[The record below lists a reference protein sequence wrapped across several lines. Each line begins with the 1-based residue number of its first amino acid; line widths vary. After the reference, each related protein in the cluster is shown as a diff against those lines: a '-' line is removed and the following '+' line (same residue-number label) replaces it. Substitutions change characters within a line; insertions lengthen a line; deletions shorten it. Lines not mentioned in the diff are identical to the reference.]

1 MAKVGALTLGRA
13 IDVNSGVY
21 LERRDRDDSVAEE
34 WLRAL
39 FAKLP
44 NLRSHRSRI
53 KLLLAD
59 AAQAEASLLPLTD
72 AQLLERFKA
81 SGRAMHKAGFTDEAL
96 AHNMAIVREACK
108 RSLGMRHHDVQIIG
122 GWALLQGWLAEM
134 ATGEGKTLVAA
145 LSASA
150 AASTG
155 AAVHIV
161 TVNDYL
167 AARDAEQNAPLFKF
181 LGLSVGIIKADME
194 PNDRR
199 AQYACDVVYVSNK
212 ELVFDY
218 LKDRIATRGLLGS
231 HLRLQT
237 LARLQSA
244 GNAQTAAISPVL
256 LRGLHVAIVDEA
268 DSVLIDEAR
277 TPLIISETMPDE
289 MGPVLYNQALDF
301 GKRMQSGIHFEM
313 AADRQIW
320 LNLQAETD
328 LAVWAQH
335 LPGVWTSAIWR
346 KELIQKAL
354 TALHCFHRDQHYILA
369 DNKIQIVDEFTGR
382 VMPDRSWERGLH
394 QMIEAKEGA
403 EITGQRKTLSQM
415 TYQRFFRRYLL
426 LCGMTGTAKEI
437 AVEVKS
443 TYDLEVLRIPTHKPP
458 LRARLADRCYA
469 TDLLR
474 WQAVAQRAVA
484 VSRQGRPVLVG
495 TRSVEASEKLSAL
508 LEKQGIAHTVLNA
521 RQDKTEAE
529 AVAQG
534 GEAGRITVA
543 TNMAGRGTD
552 IKLAPGVNE
561 RGGLHVILTE
571 FHESARVDRQLFGR
585 SARQG
590 NAGSAEAVVAI
601 EDELFTRFAW
611 PLNKLARRWSD
622 KETSF
627 PVWLVRAMVK
637 LGQNRAERHNRHIRL
652 DTVKQDKKRL
662 DMMGFTGRQ
671 T

>member
-1 MAKVGALTLGRA
+1 MANVGALTIGRA
-13 IDVNSGVY
+13 IEVNSGVY
-21 LERRDRDDSVAEE
+21 LERRDRNEPAAEE
-34 WLRAL
+34 WLRGL

-44 NLRSHRSRI
+44 QLRTHRHRI
-53 KLLLAD
+53 ARLLAM
-59 AAQAEASLLPLTD
+59 ASQAESELKLMDVAGLLD
-72 AQLLERFKA
+72 RFKA
-81 SGRAMHKAGFTDEAL
+81 SGRNMRQIGFTDDAL
-96 AHNMAIVREACK
+96 AQCMAIVREASQ

-122 GWALLQGWLAEM
+122 GWALLQGWVAEM

-155 AAVHIV
+155 AAVHVV

-167 AARDAEQNAPLFKF
+167 AERDAEQNAPLFEF
-181 LGLSVGIIKADME
+181 LGLSIGVIKGDM
-194 PNDRR
+194 DLAQRR

-218 LKDRIATRGLLGS
+218 LKDRIATRGVLGS
-231 HLRLQT
+231 HLKLQS
-237 LARLQSA
+237 LARMQST
-244 GNAQTAAISPVL
+244 GNAEAMGSAVL

-289 MGPVLYNQALDF
+289 LGPELYNQALGF
-301 GKRMQSGIHFEM
+301 GKRMLQGTHFSM

-320 LNLQAETD
+320 LNPQAETD
-328 LAVWAQH
+328 LQQWSQD
-335 LPGVWTSAIWR
+335 LPGLWTSAIWR

-354 TALHCFHRDQHYILA
+354 TALHCFHRDQHYILV

-394 QMIEAKEGA
+394 QMIEAKENA

-437 AVEVKS
+437 AIELKS
-443 TYDLEVLRIPTHKPP
+443 TYDLQVLRIPTHKPP
-458 LRARLADRCYA
+458 LRVRLANTCCA
-469 TDLLR
+469 TDTLR

-484 VSRQGRPVLVG
+484 VSQLGRPVLVG

-508 LEKQGIAHTVLNA
+508 LELQGIAHTVLNA

-561 RGGLHVILTE
+561 CGGLHVILTE

-590 NAGSAEAVVAI
+590 NAGSAEAITGVS
-601 EDELFTRFAW
+601 DELFIRFAW
-611 PLNKLARRWSD
+611 PFNRLAQRMASQQRD
-622 KETSF
+622 V
-627 PVWLVRAMVK
+627 PAWLVGAMVK
-637 LGQNRAERHNRHIRL
+637 LAQIRAERHNRQIRL
-652 DTVKQDKKRL
+652 STMKQDRKTQ
-662 DMMGFTGRQ
+662 DMMGFAGR
-671 T
+671 TT

>member
-1 MAKVGALTLGRA
+1 MANVGALTIGRA
-13 IDVNSGVY
+13 IEVNSGVY
-21 LERRDRDDSVAEE
+21 QERRDRDEHAAEE
-34 WLRAL
+34 WLRGL

-44 NLRSHRSRI
+44 SLRTHRTRI
-53 KLLLAD
+53 KKLVAQ
-59 AAQAEASLLPLTD
+59 AAQAEASLTPLTD

-81 SGRAMHKAGFTDEAL
+81 SGRTMHQVGFTDEAL
-96 AHNMAIVREACK
+96 AHSMAIVREACK

-122 GWALLQGWLAEM
+122 GWALLQGWVAEM

-155 AAVHIV
+155 AAVHVV

-167 AARDAEQNAPLFKF
+167 AERDAEQNAPLFKF
-181 LGLSVGIIKADME
+181 LGLSIGIIKGDMDL
-194 PNDRR
+194 NQRR

-218 LKDRIATRGLLGS
+218 LKDRIATRGVLGS
-231 HLRLQT
+231 HLKLQT
-237 LARLQSA
+237 LSRMQST
-244 GNAQTAAISPVL
+244 GNAQAATASPVL

-289 MGPVLYNQALDF
+289 MGPELYNQALAF
-301 GKRMQSGIHFEM
+301 GKRMLQSTHFSM

-320 LNLQAETD
+320 LNPQAETD
-328 LAVWAQH
+328 LELWSQD

-354 TALHCFHRDQHYILA
+354 TALHCFQRDQHYILV

-394 QMIEAKEGA
+394 QMIEAKESA
-403 EITGQRKTLSQM
+403 EVTGQRKTLSQM

-437 AVEVKS
+437 AVELKS

-458 LRARLADRCYA
+458 LRMRLADSCYT
-469 TDLLR
+469 TDALR
-474 WQAVAQRAVA
+474 WQAVAARAVA
-484 VSRQGRPVLVG
+484 ISQQGRPVLVG

-508 LEKQGIAHTVLNA
+508 LEQQGIAHTVLNA

-590 NAGSAEAVVAI
+590 NSGSAEAVVTTN
-601 EDELFTRFAW
+601 DELFTRFAW
-611 PLNKLARRWSD
+611 PLNQLARKWSAQ
-622 KETSF
+622 EASLPF
-627 PVWLVRAMVK
+627 WLLRGMVK
-637 LGQNRAERHNRHIRL
+637 LGQSRAERHNRHIRL

-662 DMMGFTGRQ
+662 DAMGFTGRQ

>member
-1 MAKVGALTLGRA
+1 MANVGALTIGRA
-13 IDVNSGVY
+13 IEVNSGVY
-21 LERRDRDDSVAEE
+21 LERRDRNEPAAEE
-34 WLRAL
+34 WLRGL

-44 NLRSHRSRI
+44 QLRTHRRRI
-53 KLLLAD
+53 ARLLTMASQAESELKLMDVAELLA
-59 AAQAEASLLPLTD
+59 
-72 AQLLERFKA
+72 RFKA
-81 SGRAMHKAGFTDEAL
+81 SGRRMRQSGFIDDAL
-96 AHNMAIVREACK
+96 AQCMAIVREASQ

-122 GWALLQGWLAEM
+122 GWALLQGWVAEM

-155 AAVHIV
+155 AAVHVV

-167 AARDAEQNAPLFKF
+167 AERDAEQNAPLFKF
-181 LGLSVGIIKADME
+181 LGLSIGVIKGDM
-194 PNDRR
+194 DLAQRR
-199 AQYACDVVYVSNK
+199 GQYACDVVYVSNK

-218 LKDRIATRGLLGS
+218 LKDRIATRGVLGS
-231 HLRLQT
+231 HLKLQS
-237 LARLQSA
+237 LARMQST
-244 GNAQTAAISPVL
+244 GNAQAMDSAVL

-289 MGPVLYNQALDF
+289 MGPKLYNQALDF
-301 GKRMQSGIHFEM
+301 GKRMLQGTHFSM

-320 LNLQAETD
+320 LNPQAETD
-328 LAVWAQH
+328 LQLWSRD

-354 TALHCFHRDQHYILA
+354 TALHCFQRDQHYILV

-437 AVEVKS
+437 AVELKS
-443 TYDLEVLRIPTHKPP
+443 TYDLQVLRIPTHKPSQ
-458 LRARLADRCYA
+458 RIRMTDSCYA
-469 TDLLR
+469 TDTLR

-484 VSRQGRPVLVG
+484 ISQQGRPVLVG

-508 LEKQGIAHTVLNA
+508 LEQQGIAHTVLNA

-590 NAGSAEAVVAI
+590 NAGSAEAVTAVG
-601 EDELFTRFAW
+601 DELFLRFAW
-611 PLNKLARRWSD
+611 PFNTLAQRIAGRQPRLPTLLLRS
-622 KETSF
+622 
-627 PVWLVRAMVK
+627 MVK
-637 LGQNRAERHNRHIRL
+637 LAQLRAERHNRHIRL
-652 DTVKQDKKRL
+652 STMKQDRKTQ
-662 DMMGFTGRQ
+662 DMMGFAGRN

>member
-1 MAKVGALTLGRA
+1 MANVGALTIGRA
-13 IDVNSGVY
+13 IEVNSGVY
-21 LERRDRDDSVAEE
+21 LERRDRHEPAAEE
-34 WLRAL
+34 WLRGL

-44 NLRSHRSRI
+44 QLRTHRRRI
-53 KLLLAD
+53 ARLLTMASQAESELQLMDVAALLA
-59 AAQAEASLLPLTD
+59 
-72 AQLLERFKA
+72 RFKA
-81 SGRAMHKAGFTDEAL
+81 SGRSMRQSGFTDDAL
-96 AHNMAIVREACK
+96 AQCMAIVREASQ

-122 GWALLQGWLAEM
+122 GWALLQGWVAEM

-155 AAVHIV
+155 AAVHVV

-167 AARDAEQNAPLFKF
+167 AERDAAQNAPLFEF
-181 LGLSVGIIKADME
+181 LGLSVGVIKGDM
-194 PNDRR
+194 DLTQRR

-218 LKDRIATRGLLGS
+218 LKDRIATRGVLGS
-231 HLRLQT
+231 HLKLHA
-237 LARLQSA
+237 LARMQNTGNLQA
-244 GNAQTAAISPVL
+244 ATASTVL

-289 MGPVLYNQALDF
+289 MGSELYNQALDF
-301 GKRMQSGIHFEM
+301 GKRMVQGTHFSM

-320 LNLQAETD
+320 LNPQAETD
-328 LAVWAQH
+328 LQLWSQD

-354 TALHCFHRDQHYILA
+354 TALHCFQRDQHYILA
-369 DNKIQIVDEFTGR
+369 ENKIQIVDEFTGR

-394 QMIEAKEGA
+394 QMIESKENA

-437 AVEVKS
+437 AIELKS
-443 TYDLEVLRIPTHKPP
+443 TYDLQVLRIPTHKPSRR
-458 LRARLADRCYA
+458 LRLANTCCA
-469 TDLLR
+469 TDTLR

-484 VSRQGRPVLVG
+484 VSQQGRPVLVG

-508 LEKQGIAHTVLNA
+508 LEQQGIAHTVLNA

-529 AVAQG
+529 AIAQG

-552 IKLAPGVNE
+552 IKLAPGVDA

-590 NAGSAEAVVAI
+590 NAGSAEAITGVS
-601 EDELFTRFAW
+601 DELFTRFAW
-611 PLNKLARRWSD
+611 PFNRLAQRIASQQQAV
-622 KETSF
+622 
-627 PVWLVRAMVK
+627 PAWLVGAMVQ
-637 LGQNRAERHNRHIRL
+637 LAQIRAERHNRQIRL
-652 DTVKQDKKRL
+652 STMKQDRKTQ
-662 DMMGFTGRQ
+662 DMMGFAGRS

>member
-1 MAKVGALTLGRA
+1 MANVGALTIGRA
-13 IDVNSGVY
+13 IEVNSGVY
-21 LERRDRDDSVAEE
+21 LERRDRNEPAAEE
-34 WLRAL
+34 WLRGL

-44 NLRSHRSRI
+44 QLRTYRSRI
-53 KLLLAD
+53 ARLLAM
-59 AAQAEASLLPLTD
+59 ASQAESELKLMDVAELL
-72 AQLLERFKA
+72 ARFKA
-81 SGRAMHKAGFTDEAL
+81 SGRSMRQSGFTDDAL
-96 AHNMAIVREACK
+96 AQCMAIVREASQ

-122 GWALLQGWLAEM
+122 GWALLQGWVAEM

-155 AAVHIV
+155 AAVHVV

-167 AARDAEQNAPLFKF
+167 AERDAEQNAPLFQF
-181 LGLSVGIIKADME
+181 LGLSVGIIKGDM
-194 PNDRR
+194 DLAQRR
-199 AQYACDVVYVSNK
+199 GQYACDVVYVSNK

-218 LKDRIATRGLLGS
+218 LKDRIATRGVLGS
-231 HLRLQT
+231 HLKLQN
-237 LARLQSA
+237 LARLQSSGA
-244 GNAQTAAISPVL
+244 AQAIASPLL

-277 TPLIISETMPDE
+277 TPLIISETQPDE
-289 MGPVLYNQALDF
+289 MGPELYNQALDF
-301 GKRMQSGIHFEM
+301 GKRMQLGTHFEM

-320 LNLQAETD
+320 LNAQAETALTAWSQD
-328 LAVWAQH
+328 

-354 TALHCFHRDQHYILA
+354 TALHCFQRDQHYILVE
-369 DNKIQIVDEFTGR
+369 NKIQIVDEFTGR

-437 AVEVKS
+437 AVELKS
-443 TYDLEVLRIPTHKPP
+443 TYDLAVLRIPTHKPP
-458 LRARLADRCYA
+458 QRIRLADACYA
-469 TDLLR
+469 TDNLR

-484 VSRQGRPVLVG
+484 VSQQGRPVLVG

-508 LEKQGIAHTVLNA
+508 LEQQGIAHTVLNA

-529 AVAQG
+529 AIAQG

-552 IKLAPGVNE
+552 IKLAPGVDAC
-561 RGGLHVILTE
+561 GGLHVILTE

-590 NAGSAEAVVAI
+590 NAGSAQSITAVT
-601 EDELFTRFAW
+601 DELFMRFAW
-611 PLNKLARRWSD
+611 PLNRLAQRISG
-622 KETSF
+622 
-627 PVWLVRAMVK
+627 PQPYLPAWLVRAMVK
-637 LGQNRAERHNRHIRL
+637 LAQSRAERHNRHIRL
-652 DTVKQDKKRL
+652 STMKQDRKTQ
-662 DMMGFTGRQ
+662 DMMGFAGRH

>member
-1 MAKVGALTLGRA
+1 MANVGALTIGKA

-21 LERRDRDDSVAEE
+21 LERRDRNEPAAEE
-34 WLRAL
+34 WLRGL

-44 NLRSHRSRI
+44 QLRTHRRRI
-53 KLLLAD
+53 ARIVAVASQAESELQLMDVAALLA
-59 AAQAEASLLPLTD
+59 
-72 AQLLERFKA
+72 RFKA
-81 SGRAMHKAGFTDEAL
+81 SGRSMRQSGFTDDAL
-96 AHNMAIVREACK
+96 AQSMAIVREASQ
-108 RSLGMRHHDVQIIG
+108 RSLGMRHHDVQIVG
-122 GWALLQGWLAEM
+122 GWALLQGWVAEM

-155 AAVHIV
+155 AAVHVV

-167 AARDAEQNAPLFKF
+167 AERDAEQNAPLFKF
-181 LGLSVGIIKADME
+181 LGLSVGVIKGDM
-194 PNDRR
+194 DLAQRR
-199 AQYACDVVYVSNK
+199 GQYACDVVYVSNK

-218 LKDRIATRGLLGS
+218 LKDRIATRGVLGS
-231 HLRLQT
+231 HLKLQS
-237 LARLQSA
+237 LARMQST
-244 GNAQTAAISPVL
+244 GNAQAMDSPVL

-289 MGPVLYNQALDF
+289 MGPELYNQALDF
-301 GKRMQSGIHFEM
+301 GKRMVQGTHFSM

-320 LNLQAETD
+320 LNPQAETD
-328 LAVWAQH
+328 LQLWSQD
-335 LPGVWTSAIWR
+335 LPGVWTSGIWR

-354 TALHCFHRDQHYILA
+354 TALHCFQRDQHYILA

-437 AVEVKS
+437 AVELKS
-443 TYDLEVLRIPTHKPP
+443 TYDLQVLRVPTHKPP
-458 LRARLADRCYA
+458 LRLRLADNCYA
-469 TDLLR
+469 TDALR

-484 VSRQGRPVLVG
+484 ISQQGRPVLVG

-508 LEKQGIAHTVLNA
+508 LELQGIAHTVLNA

-590 NAGSAEAVVAI
+590 NAGSAEAVTAVG
-601 EDELFTRFAW
+601 DELFLRFAW
-611 PLNKLARRWSD
+611 PLNRLAKRLAGQQQRQP
-622 KETSF
+622 T
-627 PVWLVRAMVK
+627 WLVNAMVR
-637 LGQNRAERHNRHIRL
+637 LAQLRAERYNRHIRL
-652 DTVKQDKKRL
+652 STMKQDRRTQ
-662 DMMGFTGRQ
+662 DMMGFAGRN

>member
-1 MAKVGALTLGRA
+1 MANVGALTIGRA
-13 IDVNSGVY
+13 IEVNSGVY
-21 LERRDRDDSVAEE
+21 LERRDRNEPAAEE
-34 WLRAL
+34 WLRGL

-44 NLRSHRSRI
+44 QLRTHRRRI
-53 KLLLAD
+53 ARLLTMASQAESELKLMDVAELLA
-59 AAQAEASLLPLTD
+59 
-72 AQLLERFKA
+72 RFKA
-81 SGRAMHKAGFTDEAL
+81 SGRRMRQSGFTDDAL
-96 AHNMAIVREACK
+96 AQCMAIVREASQ

-122 GWALLQGWLAEM
+122 GWALLQGWVAEM

-155 AAVHIV
+155 AAVHVV

-167 AARDAEQNAPLFKF
+167 AERDAEQNAPLFKF
-181 LGLSVGIIKADME
+181 LGLSIGVIKGDM
-194 PNDRR
+194 DLAQRR
-199 AQYACDVVYVSNK
+199 GQYACDVVYVSNK

-218 LKDRIATRGLLGS
+218 LKDRIATRGVLGS
-231 HLRLQT
+231 HLKLQS
-237 LARLQSA
+237 LARMQST
-244 GNAQTAAISPVL
+244 GNGQTIDSPVL

-289 MGPVLYNQALDF
+289 MGPELYNQALDF
-301 GKRMQSGIHFEM
+301 GKRMVQGNHFSM

-320 LNLQAETD
+320 LNPQAETD
-328 LAVWAQH
+328 LQLWSQD
-335 LPGVWTSAIWR
+335 LPGVWTSGIWR

-354 TALHCFHRDQHYILA
+354 TALHCFQRDQHYILA

-394 QMIEAKEGA
+394 QMIEAKESA

-437 AVEVKS
+437 AVELKS
-443 TYDLEVLRIPTHKPP
+443 TYDLQVLRIPTHKPSQ
-458 LRARLADRCYA
+458 RIRMTDSCYA
-469 TDLLR
+469 TDTLR

-484 VSRQGRPVLVG
+484 VSQQGRPVLVG

-508 LEKQGIAHTVLNA
+508 LEQQGIAHTVLNA

-529 AVAQG
+529 SIAQG

-590 NAGSAEAVVAI
+590 NAGSAETVTAVG
-601 EDELFTRFAW
+601 DELFLRFAW
-611 PLNKLARRWSD
+611 PLNGLAQRVTGQHQRL
-622 KETSF
+622 
-627 PVWLVRAMVK
+627 PAWLVRAMVR
-637 LGQNRAERHNRHIRL
+637 LAQLRAERYNRSTRL
-652 DTVKQDKKRL
+652 NTMKQDRKTQ
-662 DMMGFTGRQ
+662 DMMGFAGRN

>member
-1 MAKVGALTLGRA
+1 MANVGALTIGRA

-21 LERRDRDDSVAEE
+21 LERRDRDDSASEE

-44 NLRSHRSRI
+44 YLRTHRSRI
-53 KLLLAD
+53 ARLLAT
-59 AAQAEASLLPLTD
+59 ASQAEAHLQTLNPTELLSN
-72 AQLLERFKA
+72 FKA
-81 SGRAMHKAGFTDEAL
+81 SGRAMHQAGFTDEAL
-96 AHNMAIVREACK
+96 AHNMAIVREACQ
-108 RSLGMRHHDVQIIG
+108 RSLGMRHHDVQLIG
-122 GWALLQGWLAEM
+122 GWALLQGWVAEM

-155 AAVHIV
+155 AAVHVV

-167 AARDAEQNAPLFKF
+167 AERDAEQNAPLFKF
-181 LGLSVGIIKADME
+181 LGLSIGVIKGDME
-194 PNDRR
+194 PTERR

-218 LKDRIATRGLLGS
+218 LKDRIATKGILGS
-231 HLRLQT
+231 HLKLHT
-237 LARLQSA
+237 LARMQST
-244 GNAQTAAISPVL
+244 GGAQTMASPVL

-289 MGPVLYNQALDF
+289 MGPELYNQALDF
-301 GKRMQSGIHFEM
+301 GRRMVQGKHFSM

-320 LNLQAETD
+320 LNPQAETD
-328 LAVWAQH
+328 LELWAQE

-369 DNKIQIVDEFTGR
+369 ENKIQIVDEFTGR

-394 QMIEAKEGA
+394 QMIEAKESA

-437 AVEVKS
+437 AVELKS
-443 TYDLEVLRIPTHKPP
+443 TYDLHVLRIPTHKPSQ
-458 LRARLADRCYA
+458 RIRMTDSCYA
-469 TDLLR
+469 TDALR

-484 VSRQGRPVLVG
+484 ISQQGRPVLVG

-508 LEKQGIAHTVLNA
+508 LEQQGIAHTVLNA

-552 IKLAPGVNE
+552 IKLSPGVNE

-590 NAGSAEAVVAI
+590 NAGSAEAVTAVG
-601 EDELFTRFAW
+601 DEVFLRFAW
-611 PLNKLARRWSD
+611 PLNKLAQRTAGQQQRLPTWLL
-622 KETSF
+622 TS
-627 PVWLVRAMVK
+627 MVK
-637 LGQNRAERHNRHIRL
+637 LSQLRAERHNRHIRL
-652 DTVKQDKKRL
+652 STMKQDRKTQ
-662 DMMGFTGRQ
+662 DMMGFAGRN

>member
-1 MAKVGALTLGRA
+1 MANVGALTIGRA
-13 IDVNSGVY
+13 IEVNSGVY
-21 LERRDRDDSVAEE
+21 LERRDRNEPAAEE
-34 WLRAL
+34 WLRGL

-44 NLRSHRSRI
+44 QLRTHRRRI
-53 KLLLAD
+53 ARLLTMASQAESELKLMDVAELLA
-59 AAQAEASLLPLTD
+59 
-72 AQLLERFKA
+72 RFKA
-81 SGRAMHKAGFTDEAL
+81 SGRSMRQSGFTDDAL
-96 AHNMAIVREACK
+96 AQCMAIVREASQ

-122 GWALLQGWLAEM
+122 GWALLQGWVAEM

-155 AAVHIV
+155 AAVHVV

-167 AARDAEQNAPLFKF
+167 AERDAEQNAPLFKF
-181 LGLSVGIIKADME
+181 LGLSIGVIKGDM
-194 PNDRR
+194 DLAQRR
-199 AQYACDVVYVSNK
+199 GQYACDVVYVSNK

-218 LKDRIATRGLLGS
+218 LKDRIATRGVLGS
-231 HLRLQT
+231 HLKLQS
-237 LARLQSA
+237 LARMQST
-244 GNAQTAAISPVL
+244 GNAQAMDSAVL

-289 MGPVLYNQALDF
+289 MGPKLYNQALDF
-301 GKRMQSGIHFEM
+301 GKRMLQGTHFSM

-320 LNLQAETD
+320 LNPQAETD
-328 LAVWAQH
+328 LQLWSRD

-354 TALHCFHRDQHYILA
+354 TALHCFQRDQHYILA

-394 QMIEAKEGA
+394 QMIQAKESA

-437 AVEVKS
+437 AVELKS
-443 TYDLEVLRIPTHKPP
+443 TYDLEVLRVPTHKPP
-458 LRARLADRCYA
+458 LRVRLADSCYA
-469 TDLLR
+469 TDALR

-484 VSRQGRPVLVG
+484 ISRQGRPVLVG

-508 LEKQGIAHTVLNA
+508 LEQQGIAHTVLNA

-552 IKLAPGVNE
+552 IKLAPGVDAC
-561 RGGLHVILTE
+561 GGLHVILTE

-590 NAGSAEAVVAI
+590 NAGSAQSITAVT
-601 EDELFTRFAW
+601 DELFMRFAW
-611 PLNKLARRWSD
+611 PLNRLSQRISAQQPYLP
-622 KETSF
+622 T
-627 PVWLVRAMVK
+627 WLVRAMVK
-637 LGQNRAERHNRHIRL
+637 LAQSRAERHNRHIRL
-652 DTVKQDKKRL
+652 STMKQDRKTQ
-662 DMMGFTGRQ
+662 DMMGFAGRH

>member
-1 MAKVGALTLGRA
+1 MANVGALTIGRA
-13 IDVNSGVY
+13 IEVNSGVY
-21 LERRDRDDSVAEE
+21 LERRDRNEPAAEE
-34 WLRAL
+34 WLRGL

-44 NLRSHRSRI
+44 QLRTHRRRI
-53 KLLLAD
+53 ARLLTMASQAESELKLMDVAELLA
-59 AAQAEASLLPLTD
+59 
-72 AQLLERFKA
+72 RFKA
-81 SGRAMHKAGFTDEAL
+81 SGRSMRQSGFTDDAL
-96 AHNMAIVREACK
+96 AQCMAIVREASQ

-122 GWALLQGWLAEM
+122 GWALLQGWVAEM

-155 AAVHIV
+155 AAVHVV

-167 AARDAEQNAPLFKF
+167 AERDAEQNAPLFKS
-181 LGLSVGIIKADME
+181 LGLSIGVIKGDM
-194 PNDRR
+194 DLAQRR
-199 AQYACDVVYVSNK
+199 GQYACDVVYVSNK

-218 LKDRIATRGLLGS
+218 LKDRIATRGVLGS
-231 HLRLQT
+231 HLKLQS
-237 LARLQSA
+237 LARMQST
-244 GNAQTAAISPVL
+244 GNAQAMDSAVL

-289 MGPVLYNQALDF
+289 MGPKLYNQALDF
-301 GKRMQSGIHFEM
+301 GKRMLQGTHFSM

-320 LNLQAETD
+320 LNPQAETD
-328 LAVWAQH
+328 LQLWSRD

-354 TALHCFHRDQHYILA
+354 TALHCFQRDQHYILV

-394 QMIEAKEGA
+394 QMIEAKESA

-437 AVEVKS
+437 AVELKS
-443 TYDLEVLRIPTHKPP
+443 TYDLEVLRVPTHKPP
-458 LRARLADRCYA
+458 LRVRLADSCYA
-469 TDLLR
+469 TDALR

-484 VSRQGRPVLVG
+484 ISRQGRPVLVG

-508 LEKQGIAHTVLNA
+508 LELQGIAHTVLNA

-552 IKLAPGVNE
+552 IKLAPSVNE

-590 NAGSAEAVVAI
+590 NAGSAEAVTAVG
-601 EDELFTRFAW
+601 DELFLRFAW
-611 PLNKLARRWSD
+611 PLNRLAQRLAGQQQRQP
-622 KETSF
+622 T
-627 PVWLVRAMVK
+627 WLINAMVK
-637 LGQNRAERHNRHIRL
+637 LAQLRAERYNRHIRL
-652 DTVKQDKKRL
+652 STMKQDRRTQ
-662 DMMGFTGRQ
+662 DMMGFAGRN

>member
-1 MAKVGALTLGRA
+1 MANVGALTIGRA
-13 IDVNSGVY
+13 IEVNSGVY
-21 LERRDRDDSVAEE
+21 LERRDRDEPAAEE
-34 WLRAL
+34 WLRGL

-44 NLRSHRSRI
+44 SLRTHRTRI
-53 KLLLAD
+53 KKLVAH
-59 AAQAEASLLPLTD
+59 AAQAEESLTPLTD
-72 AQLLERFKA
+72 AQLLETFQA
-81 SGRAMHKAGFTDEAL
+81 SGRTMHQTGFTDTSL
-96 AHNMAIVREACK
+96 AHSMAIVREACK

-122 GWALLQGWLAEM
+122 GWALLQGWVAEM

-167 AARDAEQNAPLFKF
+167 AERDAEQNAPLFKL
-181 LGLSVGIIKADME
+181 LGLSIGIIKGDMDL
-194 PNDRR
+194 NQRR

-218 LKDRIATRGLLGS
+218 LKDRIATKGVLGS
-231 HLRLQT
+231 HLKLHT
-237 LARLQSA
+237 LARMQST
-244 GNAQTAAISPVL
+244 GGAQATASPVL

-289 MGPVLYNQALDF
+289 MGPELYNQALDF
-301 GKRMQSGIHFEM
+301 GKRMVLGTHFSM

-320 LNLQAETD
+320 LNPQAETD
-328 LAVWAQH
+328 LEVWSQD

-354 TALHCFHRDQHYILA
+354 TALHCFQRDQHYILA

-437 AVEVKS
+437 AVELKS

-458 LRARLADRCYA
+458 LRVRLANSCYA
-469 TDLLR
+469 TDTLR

-484 VSRQGRPVLVG
+484 ISQQGRPVLVG

-508 LEKQGIAHTVLNA
+508 LEQQGIAHTVLNA

-590 NAGSAEAVVAI
+590 NAGSAEAVVAM
-601 EDELFTRFAW
+601 EDELFMRYAW
-611 PLNKLARRWSD
+611 PLNQLAKRLATERPRISVGLLN
-622 KETSF
+622 T
-627 PVWLVRAMVK
+627 MVK
-637 LGQNRAERHNRHIRL
+637 LAQVRAERHNRRIRL
-652 DTVKQDKKRL
+652 DTMKQDRKTQ
-662 DMMGFTGRQ
+662 DMLGFAGR
-671 T
+671 TT

>member
-1 MAKVGALTLGRA
+1 MANVGALTIGRA
-13 IDVNSGVY
+13 IEVNSGVY
-21 LERRDRDDSVAEE
+21 LERRDRNEPAAEE
-34 WLRAL
+34 WLRGL

-44 NLRSHRSRI
+44 QLRTHRRRI
-53 KLLLAD
+53 ARLLTMASQAESELKLMDVAELLA
-59 AAQAEASLLPLTD
+59 
-72 AQLLERFKA
+72 RFKA
-81 SGRAMHKAGFTDEAL
+81 SGRSMRQSGFTDDAL
-96 AHNMAIVREACK
+96 AQCMAIVREASQ

-122 GWALLQGWLAEM
+122 GWALLQGWVAEM

-155 AAVHIV
+155 AAVHVV

-167 AARDAEQNAPLFKF
+167 AERDAEQNAPLFKF
-181 LGLSVGIIKADME
+181 LGLSIGVIKGDM
-194 PNDRR
+194 DLAQRR
-199 AQYACDVVYVSNK
+199 GQYACDVVYVSNK

-218 LKDRIATRGLLGS
+218 LKDRIATRGVLGS
-231 HLRLQT
+231 HLKLQS
-237 LARLQSA
+237 LARMQST
-244 GNAQTAAISPVL
+244 GNAQAMDSAVL

-289 MGPVLYNQALDF
+289 MGPKLYNQALDF
-301 GKRMQSGIHFEM
+301 GKRMLQGTHFSM

-320 LNLQAETD
+320 LNPQAETD
-328 LAVWAQH
+328 LQLWSRD

-354 TALHCFHRDQHYILA
+354 TALHCFQRDQHYILA

-394 QMIEAKEGA
+394 QMIEAKESA

-437 AVEVKS
+437 AVELKS
-443 TYDLEVLRIPTHKPP
+443 TYDLEVLRVPTHKPP
-458 LRARLADRCYA
+458 LRVRLADSCYA
-469 TDLLR
+469 TDALR

-484 VSRQGRPVLVG
+484 ISRQGRPVLVG

-508 LEKQGIAHTVLNA
+508 LELQGIAHTVLNA

-552 IKLAPGVNE
+552 IKLAPSVNE

-590 NAGSAEAVVAI
+590 NAGSAEAVTAVG
-601 EDELFTRFAW
+601 DELFLRFAW
-611 PLNKLARRWSD
+611 PLNRLAQRLAGQQQRQP
-622 KETSF
+622 T
-627 PVWLVRAMVK
+627 WLINAMVK
-637 LGQNRAERHNRHIRL
+637 LAQLRAERYNRHIRL
-652 DTVKQDKKRL
+652 STMKQDRRTQ
-662 DMMGFTGRQ
+662 DMMGFAGRN

>member
-1 MAKVGALTLGRA
+1 MANVGALTTARA
-13 IDVNSGVY
+13 IEVSSGVY
-21 LERRDRDDSVAEE
+21 LERRDSAEHAAEE
-34 WLRAL
+34 WLRGLLARL
-39 FAKLP
+39 HD
-44 NLRSHRSRI
+44 LRSHRKRI
-53 KLLLAD
+53 NGVVTTAR
-59 AAQAEASLLPLTD
+59 QAEPALQALTD
-72 AQLLERFKA
+72 AELRSRFQA
-81 SGRAMHKAGFTDEAL
+81 CGRGMRQTGFTDEAL
-96 AHNMAIVREACK
+96 ARSMAAVREASR
-108 RSLGMRHHDVQIIG
+108 RSLGMRHHDVQLIG
-122 GWALLQGWLAEM
+122 GWALLQGWVAEM

-145 LSASA
+145 LSAGA
-150 AASTG
+150 AASSG
-155 AAVHIV
+155 AAVHVV

-167 AARDAEQNAPLFKF
+167 AERDAQQNAPLFAF
-181 LGLSVGIIKADME
+181 LGLSIGIIKADM
-194 PNDRR
+194 DLTQRR

-218 LKDRIATRGLLGS
+218 LKDRIATRGVLHAHLKLRELAQVQGAGS
-231 HLRLQT
+231 T
-237 LARLQSA
+237 PS
-244 GNAQTAAISPVL
+244 TVL

-277 TPLIISETMPDE
+277 TPLIISETQPDD
-289 MGPVLYNQALDF
+289 MGPALYNQALDF
-301 GKRMQSGIHFEM
+301 GRRMLPGTHFQM
-313 AADRQIW
+313 GTDRQLW
-320 LNLQAETD
+320 LNPQAETD
-328 LAVWAQH
+328 LAAWSRDQG
-335 LPGVWTSAIWR
+335 GVWTSAIWR

-403 EITGQRKTLSQM
+403 DITGQRKTLSQM

-426 LCGMTGTAKEI
+426 LCGMTGTAREI
-437 AVEVKS
+437 AVELKS
-443 TYDLEVLRIPTHKPP
+443 TYDLRVLRIPTHQPP
-458 LRARLADRCYA
+458 RRIRLPDSCHASDA
-469 TDLLR
+469 LR
-474 WQAVAQRAVA
+474 WQAVAARAVE

-508 LEKQGIAHTVLNA
+508 LASQEIAHTVLNA
-521 RQDKTEAE
+521 RQDQGEAE

-552 IKLAPGVNE
+552 IKLAPGVDG

-590 NAGSAEAVVAI
+590 NAGSAQAVVALG
-601 EDELFTRFAW
+601 DELFTRYAW
-611 PLNKLARRWSD
+611 PLSLLARRWALKDSAL
-622 KETSF
+622 
-627 PVWLVRAMVK
+627 PAWLIRGMVW
-637 LGQNRAERHNRHIRL
+637 LGQNRAERRNRRIRL
-652 DTVKQDKKRL
+652 ETVKQDNKRL
-662 DMMGFTGRQ
+662 EAMGFTGRQ

>member
-1 MAKVGALTLGRA
+1 MANVGALTIGKA

-21 LERRDRDDSVAEE
+21 LERRDRNEPAAEE
-34 WLRAL
+34 WLRGL

-44 NLRSHRSRI
+44 QLRTHRRRI
-53 KLLLAD
+53 ARLLTMASQAESELKLMDVAELLA
-59 AAQAEASLLPLTD
+59 
-72 AQLLERFKA
+72 RFKA
-81 SGRAMHKAGFTDEAL
+81 SGRRMRQSGFTDDAL
-96 AHNMAIVREACK
+96 AQCMAIVREASQ

-122 GWALLQGWLAEM
+122 GWALLQGWVAEM

-155 AAVHIV
+155 AAVHVV

-167 AARDAEQNAPLFKF
+167 AERDAEQNAPLFKF
-181 LGLSVGIIKADME
+181 LGLSIGVIKGDM
-194 PNDRR
+194 DLAQRR
-199 AQYACDVVYVSNK
+199 GQYACDVVYVSNK

-218 LKDRIATRGLLGS
+218 LKDRIATRGVLGS
-231 HLRLQT
+231 HLKLQS
-237 LARLQSA
+237 LARMQST
-244 GNAQTAAISPVL
+244 GNAQAMDTPVL

-268 DSVLIDEAR
+268 DSVLIDETR

-289 MGPVLYNQALDF
+289 MGPELYNQALDF
-301 GKRMQSGIHFEM
+301 GKRMVQGSHFSM

-320 LNLQAETD
+320 LDPQAETD
-328 LAVWAQH
+328 LQLWSQD
-335 LPGVWTSAIWR
+335 LPGVWTSGIWR

-354 TALHCFHRDQHYILA
+354 TALHCFQRDQHYILA

-394 QMIEAKEGA
+394 QMIEAKESA

-437 AVEVKS
+437 AVELKS
-443 TYDLEVLRIPTHKPP
+443 TYDLQVLRIPTHKPSQ
-458 LRARLADRCYA
+458 RIRMTDSCYA
-469 TDLLR
+469 TDTLR

-484 VSRQGRPVLVG
+484 VSQQGRPVLVG

-508 LEKQGIAHTVLNA
+508 LEQQGIAHTVLNA

-590 NAGSAEAVVAI
+590 NAGSAETVTAVG
-601 EDELFTRFAW
+601 DELFLRFAW
-611 PLNKLARRWSD
+611 PLNGLAQRVTGQHQRL
-622 KETSF
+622 
-627 PVWLVRAMVK
+627 PAWLVRAMVR
-637 LGQNRAERHNRHIRL
+637 LAQLRAERYNRSTRL
-652 DTVKQDKKRL
+652 NTMKQDRKTQ
-662 DMMGFTGRQ
+662 DMMGFAGRN